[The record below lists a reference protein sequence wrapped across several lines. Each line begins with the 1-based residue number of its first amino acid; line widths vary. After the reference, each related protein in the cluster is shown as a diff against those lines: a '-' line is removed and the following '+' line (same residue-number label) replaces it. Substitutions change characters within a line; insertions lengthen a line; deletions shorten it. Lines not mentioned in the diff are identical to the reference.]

1 VNNSLKI
8 LPSLLSAPFGHLE
21 ESLRSLEAAGA
32 DVFHFDVMDGHF
44 VPNLTMGPLLIENLQ
59 PLLRSQFDVHLMVTN
74 PNEQIPWF
82 DFPSVRSISFH
93 IEAPV
98 AAENVLELIRKRK
111 KKTGIVINPPTKMEA
126 LESCLESVDQVL
138 VMTVNPGFG
147 GQKFHP
153 EVLPKIEWLAKR
165 RDRLGARFLIQV
177 DGGIG
182 EETIRLARQAGAEE
196 FVAGFSIFGDK
207 NAPNAFRN
215 LSNLIGN

>member
-1 VNNSLKI
+1 MKI
-8 LPSLLSAPFGHLE
+8 LPSLLSAPFGRLE

-59 PLLRSQFDVHLMVTN
+59 PLIQSQFDVHLMVTN
-74 PNEQIPWF
+74 PDEQIPWF

-98 AAENVLELIRKRK
+98 DAANVLEIIRERM

-126 LESCLESVDQVL
+126 LGSCLEKVDQVL

-165 RDRLGARFLIQV
+165 REQLSAQFLIQV

-182 EETIRLARQAGAEE
+182 EETIRQALQAGAQE
-196 FVAGFSIFGDK
+196 FVAGYSIFGK
-207 NAPNAFRN
+207 ENAPEAFRN
-215 LSNLIGN
+215 LSRLVGD